1 MTSPD
6 LTTQLRATRPVAPPE
21 LRERVRAIAAQES
34 TPQESKLRAAL
45 PFDRLRLPR
54 MRFALVPAAAALL
67 LVSSAVVFGLARSG
81 SDPVAERELKEAT
94 TRAHGSV
101 DSGGVPNAPALAG
114 APALPGAVL
123 PSAADQALSVL
134 QNRAQRVTASLTVE
148 VADSDG
154 VSKASKEALDLTQS
168 LGGHIVSASVATG
181 DEGTAS
187 LTVRVPVARVQEAI
201 VGLSSLGR
209 ITSQQVTIDDLQ
221 EGLDAAERRARSV
234 RNQIARITARL
245 ESETL
250 DAETQSVLEA
260 RRRALRSELSQLRRG
275 IATTN
280 AEARLATMQLSI
292 VTPGASG
299 AVPVPSRLDR
309 TIDEALNILVWE
321 GVVALAAFV
330 VAAPFMLA
338 LLALWLGRRLY
349 RRQEERLLTAH

>member
-201 VGLSSLGR
+201 IGLSSLGR

-250 DAETQSVLEA
+250 DAETHFTSCPA
-260 RRRALRSELSQLRRG
+260 REDQKRG
-275 IATTN
+275 QA
-280 AEARLATMQLSI
+280 
-292 VTPGASG
+292 GSG
-299 AVPVPSRLDR
+299 SL
-309 TIDEALNILVWE
+309 
-321 GVVALAAFV
+321 
-330 VAAPFMLA
+330 
-338 LLALWLGRRLY
+338 
-349 RRQEERLLTAH
+349 